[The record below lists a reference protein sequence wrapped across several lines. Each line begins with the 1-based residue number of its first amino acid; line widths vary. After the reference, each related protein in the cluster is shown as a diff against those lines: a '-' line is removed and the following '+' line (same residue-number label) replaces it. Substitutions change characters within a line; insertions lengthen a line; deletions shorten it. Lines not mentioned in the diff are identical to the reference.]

1 MIRLKSDLITLENDI
16 KEALDKKQK
25 TIDDLSTFI
34 EKSNKAGKAWD
45 SKGSPEIFKRIRKHL
60 ITLCV
65 SVEVCNY
72 CESNEAND
80 IEHILPKKLFPHLTF
95 LWTNYLLACPNCNS
109 KFKQD
114 QFAIFEP
121 LDSEEV
127 TEFVSRQKVETQ
139 PATEDYVFIHPH
151 LENPMDF
158 LRLELNTCIFDI
170 HPDFIEN
177 ESSRGFKKGEYTLR
191 ILKLN
196 DRSSLVKGRKAAR
209 DEYLNL
215 LKQYIFVKK
224 GKDFDDIK
232 RAVHCFPAVNEE
244 IPFIQEKQN
253 IIESIEKKIKSH
265 RHPTV
270 WHELVRQR
278 ESRSDLNRLF
288 LEVPEVILW

>member
-1 MIRLKSDLITLENDI
+1 MIRLKSNLITLENDI

-25 TIDDLSTFI
+25 TINDLATFI
-34 EKSNKAGKAWD
+34 EKSQKAGKAWD

-60 ITLCV
+60 TTLCV

-95 LWTNYLLACPNCNS
+95 LWTNYLLSCQNCNS

-121 LDSEEV
+121 LDSENV

-139 PATEDYVFIHPH
+139 PTTEDHVFIHPH
-151 LENPMDF
+151 QEDPMDF
-158 LRLELNTCIFDI
+158 LWLELNTCIFNI

-177 ESSRGFKKGEYTLR
+177 ENSRGFKKGNYTR
-191 ILKLN
+191 DILKLN
-196 DRSSLVKGRKAAR
+196 DRATLVQGREAAR

-215 LKQYIFVKK
+215 FKQYISVKK
-224 GKDFDDIK
+224 ATDFETLK
-232 RAVHCFPAVNEE
+232 TAVHGFPAVDEN
-244 IPFIQEKQN
+244 IPFLEEQQN
-253 IIESIEKKIKSH
+253 IITSIQTKIKSN

-270 WHELVRQR
+270 WRELVRQR
-278 ESRSDLNRLF
+278 ALKPSLSKLF
-288 LEVPEVILW
+288 EQAPEAILW

>member
-16 KEALDKKQK
+16 KEVLDKKQK
-25 TIDDLSTFI
+25 TINDLSTFI
-34 EKSNKAGKAWD
+34 AKSNKAGKAWN
-45 SKGSPEIFKRIRKHL
+45 SKGSPEIFKRVKKHL

-95 LWTNYLLACPNCNS
+95 LWTNYLLACQNCNS
-109 KFKQD
+109 NFKQD

-121 LDSEEV
+121 LNSEIV
-127 TEFVSRQKVETQ
+127 TEFILRQKVEIQ
-139 PATEDYVFIHPH
+139 PATEDHVFIHPH

-158 LRLELNTCIFDI
+158 LWLELNTCIFNI
-170 HPDFIEN
+170 HPNFIEN
-177 ESSRGFKKGEYTLR
+177 ENSREFKKGDYTLR

-196 DRSSLVKGRKAAR
+196 ERATLVQGREVALK
-209 DEYLNL
+209 EYLRL
-215 LKQYIFVKK
+215 LKEYIAVKNAT
-224 GKDFDDIK
+224 DFEGLK
-232 RAVHCFPAVNEE
+232 MAVHDFPAVDEN
-244 IPFIQEKQN
+244 IPFFEEKQN
-253 IIESIEKKIKSH
+253 FIMSIQKEIKSH

-278 ESRSDLNRLF
+278 ALKSSLNKLF
-288 LEVPEVILW
+288 EEAPEAILW

>member
-1 MIRLKSDLITLENDI
+1 MIRLKSDLITLEDDI
-16 KEALDKKQK
+16 KSVLEKKQK

-72 CESNEAND
+72 CESNEGND
-80 IEHILPKKLFPHLTF
+80 IEHIFPKKLFPNRTF
-95 LWTNYLLACPNCNS
+95 LWKNYLLACQKCNS
-109 KFKQD
+109 THKQD
-114 QFAIFEP
+114 QFAIFDP
-121 LDSEEV
+121 LDSENV
-127 TEFVSRQKVETQ
+127 TEYISRQKVEIT
-139 PATEDYVFIHPH
+139 PATEDNAFINPH
-151 LENPMDF
+151 EENPMDF
-158 LRLELNTCIFDI
+158 LWLELNTCIFNI
-170 HPDFIEN
+170 HPDFIKN
-177 ESSRGFKKGEYTLR
+177 EKSRGFKKGEYTRR

-196 DRSSLVKGRKAAR
+196 NRRSLVAGRKAAR

-224 GKDFDDIK
+224 AKDFDDIK

-278 ESRSDLNRLF
+278 ESRSDLNSLF
-288 LEVPEVILW
+288 LEVPEVISW

>member
-25 TIDDLSTFI
+25 TINDLSTFI

-139 PATEDYVFIHPH
+139 PATEDHVFIHPH

-158 LRLELNTCIFDI
+158 LWLELNTCIFNI

-177 ESSRGFKKGEYTLR
+177 ENSRGFKKGDYTLK

-196 DRSSLVKGRKAAR
+196 DRATLVQGREAAR

-215 LKQYIFVKK
+215 FKQYIAVKK
-224 GKDFDDIK
+224 ATDFEALK
-232 RAVHCFPAVNEE
+232 MAVHGFPSINEDV
-244 IPFIQEKQN
+244 PFLEEKQN
-253 IIESIEKKIKSH
+253 IITSIHKKIKSNH
-265 RHPTV
+265 HPTV

-278 ESRSDLNRLF
+278 TLKPSLIKLF
-288 LEVPEVILW
+288 EEAPEAILW